1 MRKRI
6 YTVLCVDDTESIR
19 TGIEKI
25 LNKMG
30 HICVAVDGPR
40 KAITT
45 LKEEKGLKFDV
56 LLSDIELPEMNGIQL
71 IKIVQAHDP
80 TIKVI
85 VMSAN
90 PLEKILARFR
100 CGDLISARNFL
111 FKPFEP
117 DALLHTIEDN
127 VAVH

>member
-1 MRKRI
+1 MGNRI

-19 TGIEKI
+19 VGIEKI

-30 HICVAVDGPR
+30 HICVSVDSPR
-40 KAITT
+40 KAIATIT
-45 LKEEKGLKFDV
+45 EEKGLKFDV
-56 LLSDIELPEMNGIQL
+56 LVSDVELPEMNGIEL
-71 IKIVQAHDP
+71 MKAVQAQDP

-90 PLEKILARFR
+90 PLERVVARFQ
-100 CGDLISARNFL
+100 CGDLISERNFL

-117 DALLHTIEDN
+117 DILLRTIQEN